1 MLTNKGLYNISGS
14 DCYINAALQ
23 LLFNIAP
30 LCRALINVTTKHP
43 AARQLSRIMAMM
55 EVSTVRHDIYAD
67 ALQHVRD
74 QVQQLSK
81 TTGQGDSS
89 ECLLA
94 LFAIIGHAGISLD
107 CLATQLQHRCICP
120 HCGTVSP
127 MGVAKTFTIVHTGT
141 HNSVFETLMT
151 LTHDSVNVPGSDYV
165 HGFDKDSQNEQ
176 VKCDKGHVI
185 YANEQHT
192 HVQSWSVGPNDKTTH
207 IIVYTGL
214 LTVDANGQRIKR
226 TRAVFPD
233 SQLNLGGIYQLV
245 GYIMH
250 IGATQSGHYV
260 WRQFQDTMCTRGQEY
275 SDSSVGTFQEDGAKH
290 FAHMLLYA
298 RVNMA

>member
-55 EVSTVRHDIYAD
+55 EVNTVRRDIYAD

-81 TTGQGDSS
+81 TTGQGDSG
-89 ECLLA
+89 ECLHA
-94 LFAIIGHAGISLD
+94 LFEIIEHAGISLD
-107 CLATQLQHRCICP
+107 CLATQLQYRCICP
-120 HCGTVSP
+120 HCGDVSL
-127 MGVAKTFTIVHTGT
+127 MGGAKTFNMVHAGD
-141 HNSVFETLMT
+141 HNSVFETLTT
-151 LTHDSVNVPGSDYV
+151 LTHDLANAPGSAHV
-165 HGFDKDSQNEQ
+165 HGFDRDSQNEH
-176 VKCDKGHVI
+176 VKCAKGHVI

-192 HVQSWSVGPNDKTTH
+192 HVQCWSVGPNDKTTH

-233 SQLNLGGIYQLV
+233 SQLNLGGMYQLI

-275 SDSSVGTFQEDGAKH
+275 SDSSVGIFQEDGAKH

-298 RVNMA
+298 RSNAA